1 MDEFKEL
8 SSSGTFEY
16 VHFSNIV
23 ITDNNN
29 EHASMES
36 ILQCLP
42 NVKKLYIDEIIPSF
56 SSPEA
61 ASNITV
67 AKMESFEIYLIRER
81 FNFHT
86 FTEFIK
92 VHPSIHCQL
101 LYNVHFDLTPKYIQH
116 LQQYIDKVI
125 ADNSIQY
132 PPPLIYF
139 NGQKSPG
146 ALDKLYARYIEQ
158 HGEQ

>member
-8 SSSGTFEY
+8 SSSGTFEF
-16 VHFSNIV
+16 VHFSNIA
-23 ITDNNN
+23 ITDNND
-29 EHASMES
+29 EHVSMES

-67 AKMESFEIYLIRER
+67 AKMESFEIYLIRES

-146 ALDKLYARYIEQ
+146 ALDRLYALYIEQ

>member
-8 SSSGTFEY
+8 SSSGTFEF
-16 VHFSNIV
+16 VHFSNIA
-23 ITDNNN
+23 ITDHIN
-29 EHASMES
+29 EATSMES

-42 NVKKLYIDEIIPSF
+42 NVKQFYIDEIIPSF

-61 ASNITV
+61 ASNIIV
-67 AKMESFEIYLIRER
+67 AKMESFEIYLIRES
-81 FNFHT
+81 FNFQT
-86 FTEFIK
+86 FTEFMK
-92 VHPSIHCQL
+92 VHPSIHCRMS
-101 LYNVHFDLTPKYIQH
+101 YNIQFDLSPKYLQQ

-146 ALDKLYARYIEQ
+146 ALDRLYACCIGQ